1 MREIDIRVWC
11 KSCKGISC
19 YKPGWIEDP
28 CQGLGQHYC
37 NPRITRCNE
46 CKGEGLVW
54 PEWEQLEFLFPE
66 EKSNESKKS
75 SNGGDR

>member
-11 KSCKGISC
+11 KSCKGIDSR
-19 YKPGWIEDP
+19 
-28 CQGLGQHYC
+28 
-37 NPRITRCNE
+37 NPRCNE

-66 EKSNESKKS
+66 EKSNESKKG
-75 SNGGDR
+75 SNGGYR

>member
-11 KSCKGISC
+11 KSCKGISGS
-19 YKPGWIEDP
+19 KPGGIGDSFA
-28 CQGLGQHYC
+28 
-37 NPRITRCNE
+37 RCNE

-66 EKSNESKKS
+66 EKSNESKKG